1 MSFDIWIYQHCPPLG
16 KMSEGQNGVY
26 IWTPDKFI
34 IEYGRTQPPT
44 PGNWKPGNFELDK
57 TSDESYFESK
67 LKVKMEM

>member
-1 MSFDIWIYQHCPPLG
+1 
-16 KMSEGQNGVY
+16 MSEGQNGVY